1 MKKNILLFTVMIM
14 VSLTSFA
21 QHRKKFDPNQFK
33 SDLHAYIIKE
43 AELTAQEQVKFFP
56 VYDEM
61 LDKQRDVFD
70 TLRKLLHQKNVT
82 DAQAKQIILRSD
94 LLESRLK
101 QIERNY
107 HSRMMR
113 IIPASK
119 LLRVFRA
126 ERRFHRQTLMKFAK
140 KDY

>member
-1 MKKNILLFTVMIM
+1 MKKNILLLAVMIM
-14 VSLTSFA
+14 ASMTSCA

-43 AELTAQEQVKFFP
+43 AELTSQEQNKFFP

-61 LDKQRDVFD
+61 MDKQRDVFD
-70 TLRKLLHQKNVT
+70 TLRKLRHQKNVT

-94 LLESRLK
+94 LLQSRLK